1 MITNVLR
8 ELTDTCWILERD
20 GTKVGLVSATPA
32 GLKYIGVAQRQTF
45 ATADDLGTFLGG
57 SVSIEGRDEDES
69 GDEIGN
75 VEGYP
80 IKHKAAFDISTA
92 DIVTYAKTA
101 KGKARFAAGYF
112 GLEFDHGWTASYCPR
127 SQTLADYNYIGP
139 FRTRLEMLNAIAAK
153 KRSQGKDV

>member
-1 MITNVLR
+1 MTNTLR

-20 GTKVGLVSATPA
+20 GTKIGLVSATPD
-32 GLKYIGVAQRQTF
+32 GLKYIGVGERQTF
-45 ATADDLGTFLGG
+45 ATADALGIFLGG
-57 SVSIEGRDEDES
+57 QVTIEGRDEDES

-75 VEGYP
+75 IDGYP
-80 IKHKAAFDISTA
+80 IKHKSAFDIATG
-92 DIVTYAKTA
+92 DLVTYAKTA

-127 SQTLADYNYIGP
+127 SQTLEQYTYIGP
-139 FRTRLEMLNAIAAK
+139 FRSRLEMLNAIAAK